1 MTLTRINHNI
11 AAINAT
17 RNLNRT
23 SDSLGMSLER
33 LSSGLR
39 INRAADDAS
48 GLSISEKLRTQ
59 INGLNQAIKNA
70 QDAVSLVNTAEGALD
85 ETTAI
90 LQRVRELS
98 VKAANTGG
106 LDEQAIQAAQDE
118 IDSAIQ
124 EITRIGTD
132 TQFSTRTLLNGSNAV
147 TGVVTSGYGASA
159 STGPATSSLEE
170 GTHYLTVTQNT
181 AGSTTITSG
190 SDGGNNANASGVT
203 GSTFDTGSYTISVTN
218 AISAQYNTWAT
229 DTFTLQTDGSAAIGT
244 TLMTAIDDFAG
255 ALLTNQDD
263 IIITGTSADGSTFN
277 AVYDLVVATDLE
289 DIRAWVETTV
299 NAANGAS
306 TTDDVTVTILADGSL
321 QVVEDTVYSGSS
333 FSMAI
338 AVEKGSDGGGSMA
351 TADNFA
357 AANTQTVTARA
368 NSAIVSIGGG
378 PAQTVTSGQTVTFSG
393 PDPSSALDP
402 TPVVT
407 MTLGALTDGQDT
419 LTIVQEEWQ
428 GSVDG
433 GNNVTFQNGDLE
445 VLFKNG
451 TTAGFASG
459 EFIMLDFAAT
469 LTEGTAPI
477 SVTNNGLNF
486 HIGAN
491 EDQSINV
498 GVGDL
503 RASNLGILTT
513 SGQTVAD
520 IDVTSVTGANLAIQ
534 IVDEAIS
541 QVSRQRSYLG
551 AISNRL
557 EKTINNLGVASENL
571 TASESRI
578 RDADI
583 AYETT
588 RFTRN
593 QILLQ
598 AGTAILA
605 QANIAPQSVLQLLG

>member
-1 MTLTRINHNI
+1 MALTRINHNI
-11 AAINAT
+11 AALNAT

-48 GLSISEKLRTQ
+48 GLSISEKLRSQ
-59 INGLNQAIKNA
+59 ISGLNQAIRNA

-85 ETTAI
+85 ETTGL
-90 LQRVRELS
+90 LQRIRELS

-118 IDSAIQ
+118 IDSAVL

-147 TGVVTSGYGASA
+147 TADVTSGYGASA

-170 GTHYLTVTQNT
+170 GTHYLTLTQT
-181 AGSTTITSG
+181 SAGSTAITSG
-190 SDGGNNANASGVT
+190 SDGSNNANASGVT

-229 DTFTLQTDGSAAIGT
+229 DTFTLQTDGSAAAGAS
-244 TLMTAIDDFAG
+244 LMTAVDDFG
-255 ALLTNQDD
+255 GNLLTVQDD
-263 IIITGTSADGSTFN
+263 IVITGTSADGSAFAATYN
-277 AVYDLVVATDLE
+277 LVAATDLE

-306 TTDDVTVTILADGSL
+306 TTDDVTVTILTDGSL
-321 QVVEDTVYSGSS
+321 QIVEDTVYSGSS
-333 FSMAI
+333 FSMGI
-338 AVEKGSDGGGSMA
+338 GVDKGTDGAGTMA
-351 TADNFA
+351 GAEYYA
-357 AANTQTVTARA
+357 AANTQTATARA
-368 NSAIVSIGGG
+368 NTAIVSVGGG
-378 PAQTVTSGQTVTFSG
+378 PAQTVASGQTVAFYG
-393 PDPSSALDP
+393 PAPSSSLEP
-402 TPVVT
+402 TPEVT
-407 MTLGALTDGQDT
+407 MTLGALTDGEDT
-419 LTIVQEEWQ
+419 LTGVQEAWQ

-433 GNNVTFQNGDLE
+433 GNNVTFQNGDME

-459 EFIMLDFAAT
+459 EFIMLDFAAA

-491 EDQSINV
+491 ENQRINV

-513 SGQTVAD
+513 TGQTVAD
-520 IDVTSVTGANLAIQ
+520 IDVTTVTGANLAIQ

-541 QVSRQRSYLG
+541 QVSRQRSSLG
-551 AISNRL
+551 AVSNRL